1 MHAVAVDTC
10 CGMNAMC
17 PRDIY
22 TPANAAAPGG
32 APGLRAAA
40 PPPRPPHAQRNVWSF
55 EFSVENQSSVPI
67 EGCEPL
73 VLMLNIHVDVLVL
86 KCELCFC
93 CYISVSNVKKT
104 KNCELCFIVGGVK
117 LVVVFRME
125 FLFFQ

>member
-1 MHAVAVDTC
+1 
-10 CGMNAMC
+10 MNAMC

-22 TPANAAAPGG
+22 TPATAAAPGG
-32 APGLRAAA
+32 ARGLRRAPL

-86 KCELCFC
+86 NANCVFVFF
-93 CYISVSNVKKT
+93 SVFATSKIQKIANSV
-104 KNCELCFIVGGVK
+104 L
-117 LVVVFRME
+117 
-125 FLFFQ
+125 